1 MGGSTLMDEK
11 EYIVTLKKGVEY
23 DQFNQEMIASTGAGN
38 IPNRTVDVANPRLA
52 SQRNTHYALTKEEA
66 IALRNDSRVI
76 DVEIPPQDRDDIEIG
91 LTARQSG
98 DFTKTTSDSGN
109 YLNWGMRRCIDS
121 TNSAYG
127 TNTTV
132 SGDYTYHLDGT
143 GVDVVIQDSGLQVD
157 HPEFNDADGYTR
169 VQQINWYT
177 ESGVTGTQSGN
188 HYRDYDGHG
197 THVAGT
203 AAGLTYGWAKNAKV
217 YSLKVGGIEGS
228 GDSGTG
234 ISISDCFDV
243 IKEWHNSKSVDPAT
257 GYKRPTIVNMSWG
270 YGSYFTSIV
279 SGVYRGTAWTSTS
292 RDTSKGMVGSY
303 TWAGYRYVTRIASV
317 DTDVEELTDAGVHV
331 CIAAG
336 NSYQKIDI
344 SAGTDYN
351 NYFTKSDSSTN
362 YYNRGGSP
370 FGDDANIV
378 GNIDSNTHSGGL
390 EQKASSSENGPGVSV
405 WAPGS
410 NIMSSFSNT
419 NAHSDGTYPGNSN
432 YKIGNITG
440 TSMASPQVCGVGAL
454 MLQANPHATPA
465 QLKAYI
471 IAQTGSNQIYSTG
484 NDNDYSNSRS
494 INGSNNRFLYN
505 SFSNEFGV
513 RISNS

>member
-1 MGGSTLMDEK
+1 
-11 EYIVTLKKGVEY
+11 
-23 DQFNQEMIASTGAGN
+23 
-38 IPNRTVDVANPRLA
+38 
-52 SQRNTHYALTKEEA
+52 
-66 IALRNDSRVI
+66 
-76 DVEIPPQDRDDIEIG
+76 
-91 LTARQSG
+91 
-98 DFTKTTSDSGN
+98 
-109 YLNWGMRRCIDS
+109 
-121 TNSAYG
+121 
-127 TNTTV
+127 
-132 SGDYTYHLDGT
+132 
-143 GVDVVIQDSGLQVD
+143 
-157 HPEFNDADGYTR
+157 
-169 VQQINWYT
+169 
-177 ESGVTGTQSGN
+177 
-188 HYRDYDGHG
+188 
-197 THVAGT
+197 
-203 AAGLTYGWAKNAKV
+203 
-217 YSLKVGGIEGS
+217 
-228 GDSGTG
+228 
-234 ISISDCFDV
+234 
-243 IKEWHNSKSVDPAT
+243 
-257 GYKRPTIVNMSWG
+257 MSWG